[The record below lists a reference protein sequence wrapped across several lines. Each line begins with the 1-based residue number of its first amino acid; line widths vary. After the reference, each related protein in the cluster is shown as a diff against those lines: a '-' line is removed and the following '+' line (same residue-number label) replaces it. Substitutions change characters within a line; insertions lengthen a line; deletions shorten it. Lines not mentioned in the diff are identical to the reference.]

1 MKPAPLRFSGLRS
14 LVLTLAL
21 ALALAVALAAPL
33 AAQAPQAMN
42 TPASIQGRPHNEDM
56 LRYAFAVV
64 RSLNEDGFQMR
75 ELQNG
80 RLHKGQSFYYSTQLS
95 AGVEYYFYAAGDPDL
110 HAIDLRLYDEQWQ
123 LVTADTRQDKT
134 ATLQYLIEWS
144 GTYHLKVT
152 VMDCNDY
159 GAEWFLVS
167 GYK

>member
-1 MKPAPLRFSGLRS
+1 MSPARLAVSCLLTAI
-14 LVLTLAL
+14 LVLI
-21 ALALAVALAAPL
+21 AVSLPCAQPAAI
-33 AAQAPQAMN
+33 MD
-42 TPASIQGRPHNEDM
+42 TPVSIQGRPHNEDM

-80 RLHKGQSFYYSTQLS
+80 RLFKGQSFYYSTQLS

-123 LVTADTRQDKT
+123 LVTADTRQGNT

-144 GTYHLKVT
+144 GAYHLKVT